1 MSYQIETRTVW
12 IDSGRVLTERVRAGP
27 IQIISPLPLPL
38 IPFLLKL
45 ITSVADGWV
54 GHSET
59 LLERKGCNEELRGSG
74 WKLGDKLKRR

>member
-1 MSYQIETRTVW
+1 MSYQTEPHTVW

-59 LLERKGCNEELRGSG
+59 LLERKGCNEELRGLSHKVKVPG
-74 WKLGDKLKRR
+74 GN

>member
-27 IQIISPLPLPL
+27 IHIISPLPLPL

-45 ITSVADGWV
+45 MPSVADGWV

-59 LLERKGCNEELRGSG
+59 LLERKGCSEELRGLSRKVKVPG
-74 WKLGDKLKRR
+74 GN